1 VMGPRRGR
9 ARVCAAYRRGPRPP
23 PARRARAPRTGASP
37 SLWSGWRSTSS
48 SATPTGGGI
57 LAGALA
63 YRLFF
68 FLLPLALVVVG
79 AVGVVTEVMGRSA
92 ESLGEATGMSAL
104 VTASVAKAIE
114 DEASWYAL
122 LAGVP
127 ILVWVSSGLL
137 RVLAGIHRLGWGAA
151 ARGSRPSLRVTIAFT
166 GAVLACATLVAFAIG
181 FPDRSGVEALAGV
194 LLVGTAFAAAWLA
207 LTMRLPHPGA
217 PGLRCS
223 RGAALFGLGVQA
235 LHIFN
240 AHMVAPLVEEKQ
252 DIYGVL
258 GVAAA
263 LLFSLYLA
271 GRLIVATAVLDATLW
286 ERRRAAGSAPAEEGG
301 QQ

>member
-1 VMGPRRGR
+1 VR
-9 ARVCAAYRRGPRPP
+9 
-23 PARRARAPRTGASP
+23 SP
-37 SLWSGWRSTSS
+37 N
-48 SATPTGGGI
+48 
-57 LAGALA
+57 
-63 YRLFF
+63 RLFF

-79 AVGVVTEVMGRSA
+79 ALGVITEVMGRSA

-166 GAVLACATLVAFAIG
+166 GAVLACAALVAFAIG
-181 FPDRSGVEALAGV
+181 FLDRSGVEALARV
-194 LLVGTAFAAAWLA
+194 LLVGTVFAAAWLA

-223 RGAALFGLGVQA
+223 RARRCSG
-235 LHIFN
+235 
-240 AHMVAPLVEEKQ
+240 
-252 DIYGVL
+252 
-258 GVAAA
+258 
-263 LLFSLYLA
+263 SLSSPFISSTPTWSHRSWRKVGHLRCPRRRS
-271 GRLIVATAVLDATLW
+271 GTAVQPVPRGPAHRGDSRARCDTVGALPG
-286 ERRRAAGSAPAEEGG
+286 RR
-301 QQ
+301 